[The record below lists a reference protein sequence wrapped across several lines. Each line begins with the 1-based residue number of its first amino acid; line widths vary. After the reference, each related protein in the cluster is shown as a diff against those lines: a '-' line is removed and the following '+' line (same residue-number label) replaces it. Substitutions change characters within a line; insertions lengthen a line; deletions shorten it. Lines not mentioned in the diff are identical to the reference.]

1 MITLNFTEIL
11 SLTIPYSKI
20 TVIWSF
26 GDGVEHKGR
35 YGLKKMPITCIESC
49 TLYAS
54 ATNENFVIQVLG
66 L

>member
-35 YGLKKMPITCIESC
+35 YGLKKMPITCIKSC
-49 TLYAS
+49 IS